1 VNVFTKRKALVGAAA
16 ALAVGGTGAGIAA
29 TRMGRSPSDESQAVI
44 SDAARQLGVQ
54 PLELTNAL
62 KKALKDHIDAEVA
75 AGRLTKAEGDALK
88 KRIESG
94 GVPLVAPPLFGF
106 GRHLGQFGHFGFPG
120 LSTAAS
126 YLGLTERQ
134 VRDRLGSGKTLAEI
148 AQEQGKSVDGLV
160 AALKDGL
167 KSRLDD
173 AVAAGRLTKAQQE
186 QILANAEQRIRD
198 FVNGKLR
205 PPRPEGGWF
214 RPHRSGFD
222 FGGRPPIFPDAA

>member
-1 VNVFTKRKALVGAAA
+1 VGAAA

-29 TRMGRSPSDESQAVI
+29 TRMGRSPSDESKAVI

-88 KRIESG
+88 KRIDAT

-106 GRHLGQFGHFGFPG
+106 GHHLGEFGHFGFPG

-126 YLGLTERQ
+126 YLGLSERQ
-134 VRDRLGSGKTLAEI
+134 VRDRLESGKTLAQI
-148 AQEQGKSVDGLV
+148 AKDQGKSVDGLV
-160 AALKDGL
+160 AALKDAL

-173 AVAAGRLTKAQQE
+173 AVAAGHLTKAQE
-186 QILANAEQRIRD
+186 AKILAQADQRISD
-198 FVNGKLR
+198 FVQGKLR

-214 RPHRSGFD
+214 RPHRPDFD
-222 FGGRPPIFPDAA
+222 FGRRPPIFPDAA

>member
-1 VNVFTKRKALVGAAA
+1 MNVFSKRKVLVGAAA

-29 TRMGRSPSDESQAVI
+29 TRMGRSPSDESKAVI

-62 KKALKDHIDAEVA
+62 ERALKDHIDAEVA

-88 KRIESG
+88 KRIDAN
-94 GVPLVAPPLFGF
+94 GVPLALPFFGP
-106 GRHLGQFGHFGFPG
+106 GHHRGEFGHFGFPG

-126 YLGLTERQ
+126 YLGLSERQ
-134 VRDRLGSGKTLAEI
+134 VRDQLESGKTLAQI
-148 AQEQGKSVDGLV
+148 AKDQGKSVDGLV

-173 AVAAGRLTKAQQE
+173 AVAAGRLTKAQE
-186 QILANAEQRIRD
+186 DRILAEADQRISD
-198 FVNGKLR
+198 FVQGKLR

-214 RPHRSGFD
+214 RPHRPDFD